1 MAKPKCFYCDGLV
14 FELVAIEIL
23 DCANPHKAIQCAK
36 CGCPIGIVPDED
48 VSRLLAEQTDRQAE
62 FRVSIHSRLQLI
74 ETRLTQL
81 VEASQR

>member
-36 CGCPIGIVPDED
+36 CGCPIGVVPVED
-48 VSRLLAEQTDRQAE
+48 VSRLLAEQADRQAG
-62 FRVSIHSRLQLI
+62 FRVSIHSRLELI
-74 ETRLTQL
+74 EARLSRI
-81 VEASQR
+81 VEASQG